1 MEQEQKPIVLDA
13 SPAGLQA
20 GTLARD
26 AVLVLA
32 ALPTL
37 VAVVGRR
44 DLVEIVNY
52 LGSAEFAPAA
62 GVIVTAGVLV
72 WRQVLAR
79 RSKAQQVRLAEAEPG
94 SVEIVGKSA

>member
-1 MEQEQKPIVLDA
+1 MNTEEKPIVVNA

-26 AVLVLA
+26 VTLVLA
-32 ALPTL
+32 ALPAL
-37 VAVVGRR
+37 VAVLGRR

-62 GVIVTAGVLV
+62 GVIVTAAVLV
-72 WRQVLAR
+72 WRQLLAR
-79 RSKAQQVRLAEAEPG
+79 RAKATQLTLAQAEPG
-94 SVEIVGKSA
+94 QVKIVGEK

>member
-1 MEQEQKPIVLDA
+1 MDQETNPIVVNA
-13 SPAGLQA
+13 SPVGLQA
-20 GTLARD
+20 GTFARD
-26 AVLVLA
+26 AMLVLA

-37 VAVVGRR
+37 VAVIGRR

-72 WRQVLAR
+72 WRQLLAR
-79 RSKAQQVRLAEAEPG
+79 RAKATQLTLARAKPAQIQII
-94 SVEIVGKSA
+94 SGK

>member
-1 MEQEQKPIVLDA
+1 MDQERKPIIVNA

-20 GTLARD
+20 GTFARD
-26 AVLVLA
+26 ALLVLA

-37 VAVVGRR
+37 VAVLGRR

-72 WRQVLAR
+72 WRQLLAR
-79 RSKAQQVRLAEAEPG
+79 RAKAQQVRLAQAEPG
-94 SVEIVGKSA
+94 SVEIVG